1 MIQIICI
8 GCKVHILVAR
18 QGERDVVS
26 RFDVIIAGAG
36 PAGLSFARSLAGTG
50 LKIGVVEKLPEKI
63 LANPPADGR
72 DIALTHFSARLLKE
86 LDVWPRFPD
95 GSISMIREARVLNG
109 TSSYFLHFDHRETDK
124 ETLGYLV
131 SNHLIRKALY
141 EALGSFPNVKLITGL
156 EVVSVTTEAAGG
168 SVGLSDGQALE
179 ASLIVAADSRF
190 STIRRNMGI
199 AASMRD
205 FGRVAVVCQ
214 MGHERSHDNI
224 AYECFHYEHT
234 LAVLPLRGK
243 TSSIVITLPT
253 AASQAILN
261 MDEAAFN
268 RDVQHR
274 FAARLGAMRLVGK
287 RYSYPLVAVFANRF
301 MATRFAL
308 IGDAAV
314 GMHPVTAHGFNLG
327 LRGQNTLAGEIES
340 ALNQQIDIGA
350 SQVLERYQ
358 RKHRLASLP
367 LYVATNAIV
376 KLYTDENL
384 PAKILRSGLLRL
396 GNFVRPARLAIMRQ
410 LTESHL

>member
-1 MIQIICI
+1 MT
-8 GCKVHILVAR
+8 G
-18 QGERDVVS
+18 
-26 RFDVIIAGAG
+26 FDVIIAGAG
-36 PAGLSFARSLAGTG
+36 PAGLSFARSLAWTG
-50 LKIGVVEKLPEKI
+50 LKIAVVEKLSEKV

-86 LDVWPRFPD
+86 LDVWRRFPD

-131 SNHLIRKALY
+131 PNHLIRKALY
-141 EALGSFPNVKLITGL
+141 EALVGFTNVKLIAGV
-156 EVVSVTTEAAGG
+156 EVVSVTTGAAGG
-168 SVGLSDGQALE
+168 SVGLSDEQVLE

-214 MGHERSHDNI
+214 MEHERPHNDI
-224 AYECFHYEHT
+224 AYECFHYGQT
-234 LAVLPLRGK
+234 LAVLPLAGN
-243 TSSIVITLPT
+243 TSSIVITLPA
-253 AASQAILN
+253 AASQAIMN
-261 MDEAAFN
+261 MDAAAFN
-268 RDVQHR
+268 WDLQDR
-274 FAARLGAMRLVGK
+274 FSGRLGAMKLVGK
-287 RYSYPLVAVFANRF
+287 RYSYPLVAVYANQF
-301 MATRFAL
+301 IATRFAL

-327 LRGQNTLAGEIES
+327 LRGQNTLAGEIRS
-340 ALNQQIDIGA
+340 AQGLQIDIGA

-358 RKHRLASLP
+358 RKHRLAALP
-367 LYVATNAIV
+367 LYLATNAIV
-376 KLYTDENL
+376 KLYTDEIL
-384 PAKILRSGLLRL
+384 PAKILRSALLRL
-396 GNFVRPARLAIMRQ
+396 GNFVRPARLVIMRQ